1 MFIDQNILSAN
12 KVAARQ
18 AQADA
23 IARYVAAGGVI
34 EVLKGRK
41 NPKAKTANGKT
52 KGGKVFSDPT
62 ARFPRNA

>member
-1 MFIDQNILSAN
+1 MFKDKNILSAN
-12 KVAARQ
+12 KAAARE

-23 IARYVAAGGVI
+23 IARFVASGGVI

-41 NPKAKTANGKT
+41 NPKPKTANGKT
-52 KGGKVFSDPT
+52 KGAKTFSDPT